1 MAIGRISG
9 SVLKSNLTR
18 NGVDLAFETNLLY
31 LDVTN
36 SRIGIGTSEPTT
48 ELQVAG
54 TVTSTG
60 LTVDTNTLHIDS
72 ANNRVGIGTTSPAY
86 QVEIENTSANAL
98 LVLDRTDGAS
108 TFIEGGATN
117 SVIGSVGANDVKIAY
132 NSVPVVTIGSGG
144 AITTSG
150 NITGGTLRADNFT
163 TQNAFAIV
171 GSDNNLIQDTTLSV
185 DPASNYLGIN
195 QTSPEVTLHMTGE
208 GAQTAQIRM
217 EQYNDSA
224 DAPDVRTR
232 RYRGTIASPS
242 AVQAGDYLFRS
253 NHEYYNGTSLLV
265 GGAFAFDNTNNANR
279 TQFSVAVDTDGTGA
293 DPAGNN
299 GQFKIDGNDSGAI
312 TFNNAYKFPTS
323 DGSANQVLQTNG
335 SGTLS
340 FVDMVSSTGDIT
352 FTGSTISS
360 PSNADLELNPGG
372 TGVVRITSNILPDTT
387 TTYDIGSDS
396 LRFNDIYLAGTT
408 VDIGGTK
415 LSKNADG
422 DVEIKDSSNVRKKI
436 IVDEIEVG
444 SGNQKI
450 KISRGQDGKVKF
462 SNVDK
467 DADTETTSSILT
479 VVGDDSTGVDLNSG
493 ETIKIAGAGGVTTA
507 VSGDTLTITGPT
519 GTLSNIVEDTTPKL
533 GGNLDVN
540 GNSIVSTSNGNIVLD
555 PDGTGVIQV
564 NASIIPETDL
574 TVSLGSPT
582 KKFQDAYFG
591 SGTVYIGDQSITS
604 TSNGLVFSNVT
615 TNSTTDDDTAI
626 VFSKS
631 GIRSSAK
638 TIESFDSSSS
648 NSALYFT
655 VYRDEINDQT
665 QIQKISLAHDSTYAY
680 HSTAGVVVSGSA
692 AGPTFTSNL
701 NGGSV
706 QLKATGSSEA
716 NSITG
721 YKISLGTDSSSG
733 TSGHTAIINV
743 GSVVES
749 FASMIDSWSNSS
761 YRAAKYFIS
770 ARDNANDI
778 INNIEAVVLHDG
790 SSAYLNVYNV
800 VRSGDNDDDLIS
812 LSTAI
817 NGGNVELS
825 AQSNANDIYVTMH
838 RILLSSDETA
848 EEYANVNIID
858 EQTISSA
865 STIIDTFN
873 TTKITGALYF
883 VTASNDTSGYY
894 AAGEAYV
901 MSDGTDAYVA
911 VGPNLSSNDAF
922 SVEYSATLSG
932 NTVNF
937 KASASIDSA
946 TKITAY
952 RIGLLET
959 QATGDFSQTVTLDT
973 AQNITG
979 NKTFDSAISLS
990 VTNDPTG
997 ATNKAH
1003 IYAKDE
1009 SSSAEVFVRDEAG
1022 NVTKISP
1029 HNEAGE
1035 WEYYSRNTKTG
1046 KVVRVNMEEM
1056 IRDLEQL
1063 TGKTYIKNE

>member
-1 MAIGRISG
+1 
-9 SVLKSNLTR
+9 
-18 NGVDLAFETNLLY
+18 
-31 LDVTN
+31 
-36 SRIGIGTSEPTT
+36 
-48 ELQVAG
+48 
-54 TVTSTG
+54 
-60 LTVDTNTLHIDS
+60 
-72 ANNRVGIGTTSPAY
+72 
-86 QVEIENTSANAL
+86 
-98 LVLDRTDGAS
+98 
-108 TFIEGGATN
+108 
-117 SVIGSVGANDVKIAY
+117 
-132 NSVPVVTIGSGG
+132 
-144 AITTSG
+144 
-150 NITGGTLRADNFT
+150 
-163 TQNAFAIV
+163 
-171 GSDNNLIQDTTLSV
+171 
-185 DPASNYLGIN
+185 
-195 QTSPEVTLHMTGE
+195 
-208 GAQTAQIRM
+208 
-217 EQYNDSA
+217 
-224 DAPDVRTR
+224 
-232 RYRGTIASPS
+232 
-242 AVQAGDYLFRS
+242 
-253 NHEYYNGTSLLV
+253 
-265 GGAFAFDNTNNANR
+265 
-279 TQFSVAVDTDGTGA
+279 
-293 DPAGNN
+293 
-299 GQFKIDGNDSGAI
+299 
-312 TFNNAYKFPTS
+312 
-323 DGSANQVLQTNG
+323 
-335 SGTLS
+335 
-340 FVDMVSSTGDIT
+340 
-352 FTGSTISS
+352 
-360 PSNADLELNPGG
+360 
-372 TGVVRITSNILPDTT
+372 
-387 TTYDIGSDS
+387 
-396 LRFNDIYLAGTT
+396 
-408 VDIGGTK
+408 
-415 LSKNADG
+415 
-422 DVEIKDSSNVRKKI
+422 
-436 IVDEIEVG
+436 
-444 SGNQKI
+444 
-450 KISRGQDGKVKF
+450 
-462 SNVDK
+462 
-467 DADTETTSSILT
+467 
-479 VVGDDSTGVDLNSG
+479 
-493 ETIKIAGAGGVTTA
+493 
-507 VSGDTLTITGPT
+507 
-519 GTLSNIVEDTTPKL
+519 
-533 GGNLDVN
+533 
-540 GNSIVSTSNGNIVLD
+540 
-555 PDGTGVIQV
+555 
-564 NASIIPETDL
+564 
-574 TVSLGSPT
+574 LGSPT

-591 SGTVYIGDQSITS
+591 AGTVYIGDQSITS

-721 YKISLGTDSSSG
+721 YKISLGTDSPSG

-770 ARDNANDI
+770 ARNIANNI
-778 INNIEAVVLHDG
+778 TNNIEAVVLHDG

-800 VRSGDNDDDLIS
+800 VKSDNNDDLIS

-901 MSDGTDAYVA
+901 VSDGTDAYVA

-979 NKTFDSAISLS
+979 NKTFDSVGVISLS
-990 VTNDPTG
+990 VTSDPSIVTD
-997 ATNKAH
+997 KAH
-1003 IYAKDE
+1003 IYAKDADAE
-1009 SSSAEVFVRDEAG
+1009 AVTNLLTHSEQFDNSAWVDATLSALSTMTANDGTDPLGGNTADRISGGTGGSMRAQQTGVSYTNGTTYTFSVYVKGISGQTVGVGRYNPTQDGDVTVTTHTLDGTWQRLSHTFTATATNSGGRVVISGNGDKSQTATDFLVWGAQLEAGASSPGVYVQTTTTSATGYEQRAEVYVKDESG

>member
-1 MAIGRISG
+1 
-9 SVLKSNLTR
+9 
-18 NGVDLAFETNLLY
+18 
-31 LDVTN
+31 
-36 SRIGIGTSEPTT
+36 
-48 ELQVAG
+48 
-54 TVTSTG
+54 
-60 LTVDTNTLHIDS
+60 
-72 ANNRVGIGTTSPAY
+72 
-86 QVEIENTSANAL
+86 L
-98 LVLDRTDGAS
+98 LVLDRTDGAAC
-108 TFIEGGATN
+108 FIEGQATR
-117 SVIGSVGANDVKIAY
+117 SAFGSVGATPLALAY
-132 NSVPVVTIGSGG
+132 NSAAVVTIGANG
-144 AITTSG
+144 AITV
-150 NITGGTLRADNFT
+150 N
-163 TQNAFAIV
+163 
-171 GSDNNLIQDTTLSV
+171 
-185 DPASNYLGIN
+185 
-195 QTSPEVTLHMTGE
+195 
-208 GAQTAQIRM
+208 
-217 EQYNDSA
+217 
-224 DAPDVRTR
+224 PD
-232 RYRGTIASPS
+232 
-242 AVQAGDYLFRS
+242 GDGY
-253 NHEYYNGTSLLV
+253 T
-265 GGAFAFDNTNNANR
+265 
-279 TQFSVAVDTDGTGA
+279 
-293 DPAGNN
+293 
-299 GQFKIDGNDSGAI
+299 
-312 TFNNAYKFPTS
+312 FPTT
-323 DGSANQVLQTNG
+323 DGSANQVLGTDGNG
-335 SGTLS
+335 NLS
-340 FVDMVSSTGDIT
+340 FINVS
-352 FTGSTISS
+352 
-360 PSNADLELNPGG
+360 L
-372 TGVVRITSNILPDTT
+372 
-387 TTYDIGSDS
+387 DS
-396 LRFNDIYLAGTT
+396 LDS
-408 VDIGGTK
+408 GGILIDDNKIT
-415 LSKNADG
+415 G
-422 DVEIKDSSNVRKKI
+422 QRSNENI
-436 IVDEIEVG
+436 EIEA
-444 SGNQKI
+444 S
-450 KISRGQDGKVKF
+450 
-462 SNVDK
+462 
-467 DADTETTSSILT
+467 
-479 VVGDDSTGVDLNSG
+479 
-493 ETIKIAGAGGVTTA
+493 
-507 VSGDTLTITGPT
+507 
-519 GTLSNIVEDTTPKL
+519 
-533 GGNLDVN
+533 
-540 GNSIVSTSNGNIVLD
+540 
-555 PDGTGVIQV
+555 GTGVIEV
-564 NASIIPETDL
+564 NSSIVPKTTL
-574 TVSLGSPT
+574 SVSLGSPT

-591 SGTVYIGDQSITS
+591 AGTVYIGDQSITS

-638 TIESFDSSSS
+638 TIDAFDSSSS

-770 ARDNANDI
+770 ARNIANDI
-778 INNIEAVVLHDG
+778 TNNIEAVVLHDG

-800 VRSGDNDDDLIS
+800 VRSGDNNDDLIS

-901 MSDGTDAYVA
+901 VSDGTDAYVA